1 MIIFGDLLDVIES
14 NPENL
19 GIIKQNY
26 MNLLNGSPL
35 ITDEQFLLQVKKIS
49 TYGSIIIG
57 YKKEENEEMVFAAI
71 VTLIIEPKISLSNK
85 CVGHIK
91 DMVINNK
98 YKNGILQKE
107 LLDRIKKLAMSWKC
121 ERIVLSCSTRD
132 KTKYEKLGFNE
143 SSIQMEFQLEDVNE
157 SDELINNVSVTALD
171 SSCINCSNIIQR
183 NGFVSYDVSKKTD
196 LFLYFNSIKESD
208 NFDENIE
215 KNKVLELMREKNIE
229 GNQCLAIIHVV
240 DLMQKYKIVKGGD
253 VNFLYVSTI
262 SGFNGSEFE
271 WKKDNEFL
279 DKILKEKLM
288 HFFIL
293 RP

>member
-1 MIIFGDLLDVIES
+1 MILFGDLLDMIES
-14 NPENL
+14 KPENL

-26 MNLLNGSPL
+26 VNLLNGSPL

-91 DMVINNK
+91 DMVIHDK

-107 LLDRIKKLAMSWKC
+107 LLDRIKKLAVSWNC
-121 ERIVLSCSTRD
+121 DRIVLSCSTRD
-132 KTKYEKLGFNE
+132 KTKYEKLRFNE

-157 SDELINNVSVTALD
+157 SDEVINNVSVTALD
-171 SSCINCSNIIQR
+171 SACVHCSNIIQR
-183 NGFVSYDVSKKTD
+183 NGFVFRDGSKKTD

-279 DKILKEKLM
+279 DKILTEKIQTLY
-288 HFFIL
+288 I
-293 RP
+293 